1 MRSEGSKKS
10 AKMLAILL
18 SVLMVFTMMPLT
30 GYAAADSDPEYEFDH
45 TKTAVSQLEDLFT
58 TIDIMDATA
67 AGLSEEMEQGNVTSE
82 QLVQM
87 YLDRIKAYDSK
98 KKLHSVISI
107 NPGALEEARALD
119 QERAAGTVRGP
130 LHGIPVIVKDNYDLT
145 GTATTAGSLALAHW
159 TSEKDSFAVQRLREA
174 GAVVIAKANMSEFAY
189 SAINSHSLIG
199 GYVHNPYDL
208 SRSPAGSSG
217 GTGVAITCNF
227 ATIGFGTDTGGS
239 IRNPS
244 SWNNL
249 YGIRPSKGL
258 TSIDGVFPLY
268 ASRDTVGPM
277 TRTAEDMALALETIA
292 GTDPNDDF
300 TVEADA
306 DALAAGGYTQDL
318 SPDALK
324 GKRIGY
330 LKSSFSY
337 VLQPEE
343 DPEPAGEGGGSDG
356 VESNSNDAESVSGDA
371 ESINSGVESVNG
383 DALGEGGGGDPSE
396 GKGGDPKAT
405 PEPVLPDAKI
415 AQIVKRT
422 RADLSKAGATL
433 VDMSDVLTDEQLM
446 TMITNVELKSPS
458 TIEYD
463 ANKYLNS
470 HGSNAPFETL
480 KALLLSGKSGIDYEN
495 LDLDP
500 QKLADT
506 FADTKNPYTEDVK
519 GYQRTEAWDSILE
532 HRQTLTEAMEQK
544 NVDAIMF
551 LQELNVPLHDVENIQ
566 DVIPQYSAGTNLIGS
581 MYASTMGA
589 CIGCPDMVLPMG
601 FSETDASCPVPMPIG
616 MHFIGRFGGEKALM
630 QIAYAYEQQAGP
642 GIRQMPSSTPA
653 LKDANLNAYLEALMD
668 EVYSIDYSA
677 FGTKPEGKAKL
688 MEKAYDKAAAVDPS
702 DPYAVYDAAQTLAR
716 AYDKTIAAL
725 KASGVNLAKADVTL
739 DEAQFSYS
747 GAPITPVPTVKVG
760 GVTLEQ
766 DKDYSVTYKDNLN
779 AGTAS
784 LLITPASPD
793 FAGSNAASFTI
804 TKGKTTFQAKASKN
818 SIKASKLKKKSQ
830 TVKIKISNLTAGSSE
845 VRFAID
851 KVTNGQKSKVKINKN
866 TGSIKI
872 GKNIGKCTI
881 YVKATSKANQNRN
894 AASKT
899 IKIQIK

>member
-1 MRSEGSKKS
+1 MGSKGKERNARS
-10 AKMLAILL
+10 AKMLAILV

-30 GYAAADSDPEYEFDH
+30 GYAAAAAADPGPEYEFDH
-45 TKTAVSQLEDLFT
+45 TRTAVSQLQDLFT

-98 KKLHSVISI
+98 KKLHSIISI
-107 NPGALEEARALD
+107 NPSALEDARALD

-145 GTATTAGSLALAHW
+145 GTATTAGSLALSHW

-343 DPEPAGEGGGSDG
+343 DPEPAGEGGEPGG
-356 VESNSNDAESVSGDA
+356 VESTGGDA
-371 ESINSGVESVNG
+371 DSING
-383 DALGEGGGGDPSE
+383 DEPGEGGEPGCDDPGAGD
-396 GKGGDPKAT
+396 DPEAE

-415 AQIVKRT
+415 SQIVKRT

-446 TMITNVELKSPS
+446 MMITDVELKTPS

-470 HGSNAPFETL
+470 HGANAPFETL

-519 GYQRTEAWDSILE
+519 GYQRTEAWNSILE

-616 MHFIGRFGGEKALM
+616 MHFVGRFGGEKALM

-642 GIRQMPSSTPA
+642 DIRQMPSSTPA
-653 LKDANLNAYLEALMD
+653 LKDANLNAYLEALMA

-677 FGTKPEGKAKL
+677 FGSKPEGKAKL

-702 DPYAVYDAAQTLAR
+702 DPYAVYAAAQTLAR

-747 GAPITPVPTVKVG
+747 GAPITPPPTVKVG

-766 DKDYSVTYKDNLN
+766 DKDYRVTYKDNLN

-784 LLITPASPD
+784 LVITPASPA

-830 TVKIKISNLTAGSSE
+830 TVKIRISNLSAGSSE

-851 KVTNGQKSKVKINKN
+851 KVTNGQKSKVKISSK
-866 TGSIKI
+866 TGKVKI
-872 GKNIGKCTI
+872 GKNTGQCTI

-899 IKIQIK
+899 IKIQVK